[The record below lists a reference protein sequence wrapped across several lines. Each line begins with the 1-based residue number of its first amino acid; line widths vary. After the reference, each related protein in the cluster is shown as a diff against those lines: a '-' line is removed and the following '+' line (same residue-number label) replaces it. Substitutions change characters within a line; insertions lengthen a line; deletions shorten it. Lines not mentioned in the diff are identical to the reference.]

1 MTLSEEKSGPIWT
14 SPGWSGFVPPKGVTI
29 HLTPR
34 RTMADTKLLLLQTLV
49 ESLRDADVDPVDAV
63 GVLQQVCGFE
73 TYDEAWKAYISAT
86 VPAST
91 LAENGF
97 FDTMSP
103 VPTKADKD
111 LAAAI
116 ALMYDKDAD
125 DAGSVAAAVSGASG
139 SGAPAASKKRRRVA
153 AGAAG
158 AAGATGATEA
168 APRPS
173 KAVKQTSA
181 AAAPAAA
188 AMEAPAACGVML
200 LPGMRCR
207 CRQCAAARLAP
218 AAAKPSAAPT
228 PSAAPSAPVTTPTCS
243 ICLEACDGHNQKK
256 PVRALKCA
264 HVFHTSCINTWAKVK
279 KECPVCKEK
288 L

>member
-1 MTLSEEKSGPIWT
+1 
-14 SPGWSGFVPPKGVTI
+14 
-29 HLTPR
+29 
-34 RTMADTKLLLLQTLV
+34 MADTVLVQTLV

-63 GVLQQVCGFE
+63 GVLQQVCGFK
-73 TYDEAWKAYISAT
+73 TYDEAWKAYTSAT

-103 VPTKADKD
+103 VPTEADKD

-116 ALMYDKDAD
+116 ALMYGEDAD
-125 DAGSVAAAVSGASG
+125 DAADDDVVAVPAAAVPAAAG
-139 SGAPAASKKRRRVA
+139 AASKKRRRVA
-153 AGAAG
+153 
-158 AAGATGATEA
+158 EA

-173 KAVKQTSA
+173 KAVKQTSAA

-207 CRQCAAARLAP
+207 CRQCAAARSAP
-218 AAAKPSAAPT
+218 AAAPAAASAA
-228 PSAAPSAPVTTPTCS
+228 APVTPPTCS
-243 ICLEACDGHNQKK
+243 ICLEACDGHNKKK

-279 KECPVCKEK
+279 KVCPVCKDK